1 MYFYPHFAREN
12 YNPRTGRYIPAWQK
26 IARAHHGIK
35 ISDTDINMTNFGQ
48 YSPAYPT
55 TNEDWRF
62 AMRELNP
69 TGKSVLTVTGSGDQ
83 PIAFAISGA
92 RDVDTFDTTF
102 FARVIMDMKTSAIQ
116 TMNRD
121 QYYSFVGDLDETS
134 NVCDI
139 AGYEK
144 IKSVCPTQSILA
156 AKQMRGCRIFNQGY
170 NLYPEYMPNESEY
183 DAAKKIIK
191 QPINFIWSDIAE
203 LHTQLNKEYDIIYL
217 SNIFEYFRNRKKIT
231 NVLNDLRPFVKNG
244 GEIMLY
250 ISWVQTP
257 ISEFI
262 DAAARDCGWGT
273 IKSHNKQN
281 AFMLTMQRT
290 R

>member
-1 MYFYPHFAREN
+1 MHFYSHFAREN
-12 YNPRTGRYIPAWQK
+12 YNPRTGNYVPMWRK

-35 ISDTDINMTNFGQ
+35 ISDADINMTNFGQ

-69 TGKSVLTVTGSGDQ
+69 AGKSVLTVTGSGDQ

-116 TMNRD
+116 TMDHGQYDKFVKTLRD
-121 QYYSFVGDLDETS
+121 IRSVHEIPGFD
-134 NVCDI
+134 
-139 AGYEK
+139 K
-144 IKSVCPTQSILA
+144 IVSVCPMQSILA
-156 AKQMRGCRIFNQGY
+156 AKQMKGCKIFNAGCGTRE
-170 NLYPEYMPNESEY
+170 EYMPNESEY

-191 QPINFIWSDIAE
+191 QPINFIWSDLAE
-203 LHTQLNKEYDIIYL
+203 LNGQLDKEYDIIYL
-217 SNIFEYFRNRKKIT
+217 SNIFEYFSNRKKIT

>member
-1 MYFYPHFAREN
+1 MYFYPHFARCD
-12 YNPRTGRYIPAWQK
+12 YNKRTGEYVPTWQK
-26 IARAHHGIK
+26 IARAHRDIK
-35 ISDTDINMTNFGQ
+35 ISDAECNLNNFGQ

-62 AMRELNP
+62 AMTELNP
-69 TGKSVLTVTGSGDQ
+69 AGKSVLTVTGSGDQ

-92 RDVDTFDTTF
+92 RDIDTFDTTF

-121 QYYSFVGDLDETS
+121 QYYSFVDDLDKTS

-139 AGYEK
+139 TGYEK
-144 IKSVCPTQSILA
+144 IKSVCPMQSILA
-156 AKQMRGCRIFNQGY
+156 AKQMRGCRIFNQGC
-170 NLYPEYMPNESEY
+170 NTYPEYMPNESEY
-183 DAAKKIIK
+183 NAAKKIIK

-217 SNIFEYFRNRKKIT
+217 SNIFEYFHNRQKIT
-231 NVLNDLRPFVKNG
+231 NVLNNLKPFVKIG

-250 ISWVQTP
+250 TSWVQTG
-257 ISEFI
+257 ISESI
-262 DAAARDCGWGT
+262 DAAARACGWGET
-273 IKSHNKQN
+273 KSHNRKN
-281 AFMLTMQRT
+281 AFMLTMTRT

>member
-26 IARAHHGIK
+26 IARAHRGIK
-35 ISDTDINMTNFGQ
+35 ISDADINMTNFGQ

-62 AMRELNP
+62 AMCELKP
-69 TGKSVLTVTGSGDQ
+69 AGKSVLTVTGSGDQ

-92 RDVDTFDTTF
+92 QDIDTFDTTY
-102 FARVIMDMKTSAIQ
+102 FARVIMDIKTSAIQ
-116 TMNRD
+116 TMNHE
-121 QYYSFVGDLDETS
+121 QYGNFVNELRNT
-134 NVCDI
+134 
-139 AGYEK
+139 
-144 IKSVCPTQSILA
+144 KSVHEISGYKKIVDVCPKSSVLVA
-156 AKQMRGCRIFNQGY
+156 RQMTGCKIFNAGTGAR
-170 NLYPEYMPNESEY
+170 PEYAPNESEY
-183 DAAKKIIK
+183 AAAKKIIK

-217 SNIFEYFRNRKKIT
+217 SNIFEYFHKAQKIT
-231 NVLNDLRPFVKNG
+231 NVLNNLRPFVKNG

-250 ISWVQTP
+250 ISCVQTS
-257 ISEFI
+257 ISESI